1 MSLDNEIFNDHVEHG
16 TAEDTRNQFVFHN
29 NEEFKSFQRC
39 FVVDGNPPYD
49 PIYSNPADSSFQYFP
64 SNVCDHISLTF
75 MYNGGQPYQ
84 IINNRAFFL
93 KGFTNIVI
101 QGARSERSNGS
112 DVPILEVFNE
122 VGENKTPIR
131 AYDFDTSRIG
141 DNTSYEDDHT
151 CHSFGTDDAIFN
163 IQNEHEN
170 PANIVISDIE
180 FRVAF
185 SLYEVEHALMYKQW
199 YNPYICPVLFKVYEA
214 SSFKMFN
221 VRMYSQFLDFTHV
234 FIHWCENVDI
244 TNCKFENYNARKIGG
259 NLWLCQR
266 VKNVT
271 IVNNDFYKYGND
283 ENIGIWG
290 DSIISR
296 AENHCYDDQE
306 SLSKLDKAAFA
317 NRLLDF
323 EHIHIKNNRFY
334 YGKPEHSFG
343 STTDIFPD
351 YVRLASIHAAQQS
364 NVKWGGVQDLETD
377 WEEATMDIFQ
387 TLYFSQ
393 HTPKHVAGITQSGT
407 ESSESPSGDE
417 GLSEK
422 NESTELN
429 SGDNNDVIEDLSSGV
444 NFTPV
449 DLIVPYAH
457 YNVSD
462 FVVDAN
468 EYYIDSPMKTLMGM
482 TFDNFCNTEG
492 IKITNNLIKYGPWA
506 HGQCQL
512 QDFKIVYDKNPD
524 WDPTSQQLEGSNKTC
539 LDPVLIEGNTID
551 CKALAYF
558 EYRPTSNNGSTS
570 NPTTGHIEVPL
581 VPYRVEEHFIL
592 DIENAAVT
600 MNNNVVNC
608 YIEPGNEETDFA
620 TTSLNIDDLGF
631 MLLYSREKGGRVTMN
646 NNIFRGMKNMGSFR
660 MPTDNTFS
668 RIELIANNN
677 VFQGSTVFFNE
688 YMKDG
693 VFKFT
698 NNLFIAEHPILL
710 LQEMPLST
718 LLVIQNNVFKRQ
730 SENAAVANLYFSNYN
745 KDKDTTPPQVPL
757 PTNMTV
763 ISSGNKFEN
772 IVGNICPNYA
782 IQNLSIYS
790 ANEHPINSDFSSA
803 Q

>member
-1 MSLDNEIFNDHVEHG
+1 MSLDKEIFNDHIEHG
-16 TAEDTRNQFVFHN
+16 TTDDTRNEFVFHS
-29 NEEFKSFQRC
+29 NEEFINFQKC
-39 FVVDGNPPYD
+39 FTDIVWSNQVVQLGANCGSDDDD
-49 PIYSNPADSSFQYFP
+49 PKFYP
-64 SNVCDHISLTF
+64 STECDHVKFTF
-75 MYNGGQPYQ
+75 MNIGKQHYQ
-84 IINNRAFFL
+84 IINNRAFYFQGYKSIL
-93 KGFTNIVI
+93 I
-101 QGARSERSNGS
+101 QGGRSQRSHHC
-112 DVPILEVFNE
+112 DVPVLEVFNE
-122 VGENKTPIR
+122 CGAGKTPFYDLEGN
-131 AYDFDTSRIG
+131 AYH
-141 DNTSYEDDHT
+141 SYIN
-151 CHSFGTDDAIFN
+151 DDAIFN
-163 IQNEHEN
+163 IQNTTDTQVDV
-170 PANIVISDIE
+170 VISDIE
-180 FRVAF
+180 FLVAF
-185 SLYEVEHALMYKQW
+185 NLEDVEAARMFKQW
-199 YNPYICPVLFKVYEA
+199 YDPRICPVLFKVYEA

-234 FIHWCENVDI
+234 FIHWCENVEI
-244 TNCKFENYNARKIGG
+244 TNCKFENYNARKVGG

-266 VKNVT
+266 VKNVK
-271 IVNNDFYKYGND
+271 IVDNDFYKYGND

-290 DSIISR
+290 DSLVSR
-296 AENHCYDDQE
+296 DENNCYDFRNTLLGLNDE
-306 SLSKLDKAAFA
+306 KYA
-317 NRLLDF
+317 NRHLEF
-323 EHIHIKNNRFY
+323 EHIHIKNNRFF
-334 YGKPEHSFG
+334 YGKPEHPYG
-343 STTDIFPD
+343 STTDAFPNQ
-351 YVRLASIHAAQQS
+351 VSLSGIHAAQLAPENRFGAQDTEE
-364 NVKWGGVQDLETD
+364 VWDGV
-377 WEEATMDIFQ
+377 MDIFQ
-387 TLYFSQ
+387 TLFFSQ
-393 HTPKHVAGITQSGT
+393 HTPKPIPAIDRTEQANLANTNGETTFSDLGT
-407 ESSESPSGDE
+407 EVVDDSEVDYGFDE
-417 GLSEK
+417 IQL
-422 NESTELN
+422 
-429 SGDNNDVIEDLSSGV
+429 DNY
-444 NFTPV
+444 F
-449 DLIVPYAH
+449 IVPYVH

-570 NPTTGHIEVPL
+570 NPTIGHIEVPL

-677 VFQGSTVFFNE
+677 VFQGTTVFFNE

-698 NNLFIAEHPILL
+698 NNLFIAEHSILL

-745 KDKDTTPPQVPL
+745 KDKDTTPPPS
-757 PTNMTV
+757 PTPYQYDRH
-763 ISSGNKFEN
+763 F
-772 IVGNICPNYA
+772 VGK
-782 IQNLSIYS
+782 
-790 ANEHPINSDFSSA
+790 
-803 Q
+803 